1 MTKKKPR
8 ANADN
13 IPVWCAHDAIVA
25 CVDLKPNPKN
35 PNTHP
40 AKQIE
45 LLSKIIIKQGWRMP
59 ITVSNRSGLIVK
71 GHGRLI
77 AAFKAGISHAPIDYQ
92 DYETDDMEYADMIAD
107 NKLAELA
114 EIDNKALDKLIKEM
128 SVESLEFTAL
138 NENELKN
145 IFGGREPD
153 AERPE
158 VEFSEELFESSNYI
172 VLVFKNDIDWLQAQ
186 SIFGLKTVKAL
197 DSKPGYQKHGI
208 GRVIDGAVAINT
220 LKSDL

>member
-1 MTKKKPR
+1 MAKKKPR
-8 ANADN
+8 ANTDN
-13 IPVWCAHDAIVA
+13 VPVWCSHDAIVA

-114 EIDNKALDKLIKEM
+114 ELDNKVAEIAIPINLVSGLIGALQTQYDLYKD
-128 SVESLEFTAL
+128 
-138 NENELKN
+138 N
-145 IFGGREPD
+145 
-153 AERPE
+153 
-158 VEFSEELFESSNYI
+158 
-172 VLVFKNDIDWLQAQ
+172 
-186 SIFGLKTVKAL
+186 
-197 DSKPGYQKHGI
+197 
-208 GRVIDGAVAINT
+208 IDGGVNAKKT
-220 LKSDL
+220 SKS